1 MQLPYWGSAT
11 NSCACRL
18 AMNRSARAKAAIIF
32 SSLLS
37 KLPFVQ
43 CSAAL
48 SRNRRT
54 GFLKLA
60 LSPSLSSWHLLLN
73 DHLFPLLLIFLAYLR
88 IGRDAQLGFIPRSSS
103 ASLQQFF
110 HSHKT
115 SISLD
120 LNLNVFFSGKMS
132 ALPWFT
138 ASCVGREIP
147 CIVSEIL
154 EISWI
159 WDCISSFSFSQ

>member
-1 MQLPYWGSAT
+1 
-11 NSCACRL
+11 
-18 AMNRSARAKAAIIF
+18 MNQSARAKAALIF

-37 KLPFVQ
+37 KLPFVH

-54 GFLKLA
+54 RFLKLP
-60 LSPSLSSWHLLLN
+60 LSPSLSSRHLLLHT
-73 DHLFPLLLIFLAYLR
+73 HLFPLLLIFLAYLR

-115 SISLD
+115 CTSYSFKSPCLEFPWTSTSTSFSLGKCLRYLD
-120 LNLNVFFSGKMS
+120 LLQAV
-132 ALPWFT
+132 
-138 ASCVGREIP
+138 
-147 CIVSEIL
+147 
-154 EISWI
+154 
-159 WDCISSFSFSQ
+159 